1 MTTKPLHLDVN
12 EQIECAQTLA
22 SRFYTDPAILE
33 IEKEKVFRRTWQL
46 VGTLDHSCGEVN
58 GVKKTISDSESYFTA
73 DVAGEPLL
81 VVRDK
86 PAAAGKQ
93 GTLRAFGSGA
103 PRNLGKIHLRE
114 FRSARR
120 TTFKLSG

>member
-12 EQIECAQTLA
+12 EQIECAYTLA

-33 IEKEKVFRRTWQL
+33 IEKDKIFRCTWQL
-46 VGTLDHSCGEVN
+46 VGTLDHACGEVK
-58 GVKKTISDSESYFTA
+58 GVKKTISDPETYFTT

-86 PAAAGKQ
+86 PAVVGNFVLQ
-93 GTLRAFGSGA
+93 TIERAPAVRKS
-103 PRNLGKIHLRE
+103 
-114 FRSARR
+114 
-120 TTFKLSG
+120 